1 MELQIKKMTFDN
13 FRGFT
18 HKEIE
23 FDGNSKIL
31 GANAQGKTTCFFGW
45 MWLMSGKSDALTTDP
60 LITPKGMNECVSK
73 VEAEI
78 TIDGKPCTI
87 AKTQKYKEKTD
98 DTGKTTSK
106 TDNSFTINGVE
117 KTATNFV
124 ADLKERGID
133 MDNFLMLSHVFAFTA
148 DTSKKGREEMRKV
161 LFEMVDGV
169 SDLDIAKEID
179 VPNVTAE
186 LEKGYKIEEVEQMAK
201 SSLKALND
209 KYGKQNELID
219 SKISGIIESKSTLD
233 GKVLEQQKANYESEI
248 ERIEKELESIS
259 GNRAEIS
266 DKIAELKIK
275 KNEIESEQNK
285 ELFNDKEELS
295 KQIRTYKQTID
306 ENNFQLEQANKN
318 LERAENKLAEN
329 NEDIKKQRTLYKVE
343 QDAVLDEGDLSCPYC
358 NRTYEKAKLDEI
370 KSEFEQKKTE
380 RLKLIKS
387 TGDTLKAEIKVNE
400 DDVKAIKEKCSA
412 LTKTIE
418 ETQKMLDKV
427 QAEFDSL
434 PQAIDFEKNPKWCEV
449 SNELTE
455 LEQELAKSSTDHE
468 NELNSQK
475 NVNKQM
481 LNQVIAELGSL
492 ERNKELDNKIADL
505 RQTKKDAEIQRANH
519 EKMIYQVEVFKKA
532 KNNKLSSQ
540 INSHFNG
547 VEFVFWE
554 YLKNGNIN
562 ETLKV
567 LIDGKEINTQ
577 VNQASQIKAKLEIIR
592 GLSVFFKQYF
602 PIFIDDASLLTQ
614 ETLKTIDMPNQMIW
628 LCAVDGKELEV
639 VKGE

>member
-358 NRTYEKAKLDEI
+358 NRTYDQAKLDEI
-370 KSEFEQKKTE
+370 KAEFEQKKTE

-400 DDVKAIKEKCSA
+400 DDVKAIKEKCSM

-427 QAEFDSL
+427 QTEFDSL
-434 PQAIDFEKNPKWCEV
+434 PQSIDFEKNPKWCEV
-449 SNELTE
+449 ANELTE
-455 LEQELAKSSTDHE
+455 LEQELAKSSKDHE

-492 ERNKELDNKIADL
+492 ERNKELDIKIADL

-532 KNNKLSSQ
+532 KNNKLSDS
-540 INSHFNG
+540 INSHFKIAQ
-547 VEFVFWE
+547 FRLFKT
-554 YLKNGNIN
+554 LKNGSVEDDCAILVN
-562 ETLKV
+562 
-567 LIDGKEINTQ
+567 GKELNSQLNQSTQ
-577 VNQASQIKAKLEIIR
+577 ILALTDVIAGLQEFKNQYLPVFLDNHALFTSQTDKEIPLKCQVIKLIASE
-592 GLSVFFKQYF
+592 
-602 PIFIDDASLLTQ
+602 
-614 ETLKTIDMPNQMIW
+614 
-628 LCAVDGKELEV
+628 GKELEV

>member
-117 KTATNFV
+117 KTTTNFV

-358 NRTYEKAKLDEI
+358 NRTYDKVKIDEI
-370 KSEFEQKKTE
+370 KAEFEQKKTE

-387 TGDTLKAEIKVNE
+387 TGDTLKAEIKANE
-400 DDVKAIKEKCSA
+400 DDVKAIKEKCST

-427 QAEFDSL
+427 QTEFDSL
-434 PQAIDFEKNPKWCEV
+434 PQSIDFEKNPKWCEV
-449 SNELTE
+449 ANELTE

-492 ERNKELDNKIADL
+492 ERNKELDIKIADL

-532 KNNKLSSQ
+532 KNNKLSDS
-540 INSHFNG
+540 INSHFKIAQ
-547 VEFVFWE
+547 FRLFKT
-554 YLKNGNIN
+554 LKNGSIEDDCAILVN
-562 ETLKV
+562 
-567 LIDGKEINTQ
+567 GKELNSQLNQSTQ
-577 VNQASQIKAKLEIIR
+577 ILALTDVIAGLQEFKNQYLPVFLDNHALFTSQTDKEIPLKCQVIKL
-592 GLSVFFKQYF
+592 V
-602 PIFIDDASLLTQ
+602 
-614 ETLKTIDMPNQMIW
+614 
-628 LCAVDGKELEV
+628 AVDGKELEV

>member
-13 FRGFT
+13 FRGFS

-87 AKTQKYKEKTD
+87 AKTQKFKEKTD
-98 DTGKTTSK
+98 DNGKTTVN
-106 TDNSFTINGVE
+106 TTNHFTINGVE
-117 KTATNFV
+117 KTATNFI

-179 VPNVTAE
+179 VPNVTSE

-233 GKVLEQQKANYESEI
+233 GKVLGQQKANYESEI

-259 GNRAEIS
+259 GSRAEIS
-266 DKIAELKIK
+266 DKIADLKIK

-329 NEDIKKQRTLYKVE
+329 NEDIKKQRMLYKVE

-358 NRTYEKAKLDEI
+358 NRTYDKAKLDEI
-370 KSEFEQKKTE
+370 KAEFEQKKTE

-387 TGDTLKAEIKVNE
+387 TGDTLKAEIKANE
-400 DDVKAIKEKCSA
+400 DDVKTIKEKCSA

-434 PQAIDFEKNPKWCEV
+434 PQSIDFEKNPKWCEV
-449 SNELTE
+449 ANELTG

-492 ERNKELDNKIADL
+492 ERNKELDEKIAEL

-532 KNNKLSSQ
+532 KNNKLSDS
-540 INSHFNG
+540 INSHFKIAQ
-547 VEFVFWE
+547 FRLFKT
-554 YLKNGNIN
+554 LKNGSIEDDCAILVN
-562 ETLKV
+562 
-567 LIDGKEINTQ
+567 GKELNSQLNQSTQ
-577 VNQASQIKAKLEIIR
+577 ILALTDVVAGLQEFKNQYLPVFLDNHALFTSQTDKEIPLKCQVIKLIASE
-592 GLSVFFKQYF
+592 
-602 PIFIDDASLLTQ
+602 
-614 ETLKTIDMPNQMIW
+614 
-628 LCAVDGKELEV
+628 GKELEV

>member
-98 DTGKTTSK
+98 DTGKITSK

-358 NRTYEKAKLDEI
+358 NRTYDKVKIDEI
-370 KSEFEQKKTE
+370 KAEFEQKKTE

-387 TGDTLKAEIKVNE
+387 TGDTLKAEIKANE
-400 DDVKAIKEKCSA
+400 DDVKAIKEKCST

-427 QAEFDSL
+427 QTEFDSL
-434 PQAIDFEKNPKWCEV
+434 PQSIDFEKNPKWCEV
-449 SNELTE
+449 ANELTE
-455 LEQELAKSSTDHE
+455 LEQELAKSSKDHE

-492 ERNKELDNKIADL
+492 ERNKELDEKIAEL

-532 KNNKLSSQ
+532 KNNKLSDS
-540 INSHFNG
+540 INSHFKIAQ
-547 VEFVFWE
+547 FRLFKT
-554 YLKNGNIN
+554 LKNGSIEDDCAILVN
-562 ETLKV
+562 
-567 LIDGKEINTQ
+567 GKELNSQLNQSTQ
-577 VNQASQIKAKLEIIR
+577 ILALTDVIAGLQEFKNQYLPVFLDNHALFTSQTDKEIPLKCQVIKL
-592 GLSVFFKQYF
+592 V
-602 PIFIDDASLLTQ
+602 
-614 ETLKTIDMPNQMIW
+614 
-628 LCAVDGKELEV
+628 AVDGKELEV
-639 VKGE
+639 VKGV

>member
-45 MWLMSGKSDALTTDP
+45 MWLMSGKSDALATDP

-98 DTGKTTSK
+98 DNGKTTVS
-106 TDNSFTINGVE
+106 TTNNFTINGVE

-186 LEKGYKIEEVEQMAK
+186 LERGYKIEEVEQMAK

-358 NRTYEKAKLDEI
+358 NRTYDKVKIDEI
-370 KSEFEQKKTE
+370 KAEFEQKKTE

-387 TGDTLKAEIKVNE
+387 TGDTLKAEIKANE
-400 DDVKAIKEKCSA
+400 DDVKAIKEKCST

-427 QAEFDSL
+427 QTEFDSL
-434 PQAIDFEKNPKWCEV
+434 PQSIDFEKNPKWCEV
-449 SNELTE
+449 ANELTE
-455 LEQELAKSSTDHE
+455 LEQELAKSSKDHE

-492 ERNKELDNKIADL
+492 ERNKELDIKIADL

-532 KNNKLSSQ
+532 KNNKLSDS
-540 INSHFNG
+540 INSHFKIAQ
-547 VEFVFWE
+547 FRLFKT
-554 YLKNGNIN
+554 LKNGSIEDDCAILVN
-562 ETLKV
+562 
-567 LIDGKEINTQ
+567 GKELNSQLNQSTQ
-577 VNQASQIKAKLEIIR
+577 ILALTDVIAGLQEFKNQYLPVFLDNHALFTSQTDKEIPLKCQVIKL
-592 GLSVFFKQYF
+592 V
-602 PIFIDDASLLTQ
+602 
-614 ETLKTIDMPNQMIW
+614 
-628 LCAVDGKELEV
+628 AVDGKELEV

>member
-1 MELQIKKMTFDN
+1 MKLQIKKMTFDN

-45 MWLMSGKSDALTTDP
+45 MWLMSGKSDALATDP

-98 DTGKTTSK
+98 DNGKTTVS
-106 TDNSFTINGVE
+106 TTNNFTINGVE

-186 LEKGYKIEEVEQMAK
+186 LERGYKIEEVEQMAK

-358 NRTYEKAKLDEI
+358 NRTYDKVKIDEI
-370 KSEFEQKKTE
+370 KAEFEQKKTE

-387 TGDTLKAEIKVNE
+387 TGDTLKAEIKANE
-400 DDVKAIKEKCSA
+400 DDVKAIKEKCST

-427 QAEFDSL
+427 QTEFDSL
-434 PQAIDFEKNPKWCEV
+434 PQSIDFEKNPKWCEV
-449 SNELTE
+449 ANELTE
-455 LEQELAKSSTDHE
+455 LEQELAKSSKDHE

-492 ERNKELDNKIADL
+492 ERNKELDIKIADL

-532 KNNKLSSQ
+532 KNNKLSDS
-540 INSHFNG
+540 INSHFKIAQ
-547 VEFVFWE
+547 FRLFKT
-554 YLKNGNIN
+554 LKNGSIEDDCAILVN
-562 ETLKV
+562 
-567 LIDGKEINTQ
+567 GKELNSQLNQSTQ
-577 VNQASQIKAKLEIIR
+577 ILALTDVIAGLQEFKNQYLPVFLDNHALFTSQTDKEIPLKCQVIKL
-592 GLSVFFKQYF
+592 V
-602 PIFIDDASLLTQ
+602 
-614 ETLKTIDMPNQMIW
+614 
-628 LCAVDGKELEV
+628 AVDGKELEV